1 MNNNINKANIAKI
14 KKQNKALK
22 IIVVILLIV
31 TAFTIAIAHNFKVQL
46 HMNEYAIT
54 NDCQWHYSS
63 YIDEEPVC
71 K

>member
-1 MNNNINKANIAKI
+1 MYNNISRDDITKI

-31 TAFTIAIAHNFKVQL
+31 SAFAIAFAHNFRVQL
-46 HMNEYAIT
+46 QMNEYAIT